1 MSSKWRCRLLRT
13 FFGLTDE
20 YIEQVYEQFFYLQ
33 YVGGWSFIEAYNL
46 PVGLRTWFVKRLTK
60 QIETE
65 NKAYEDASSGNKN
78 SKTYTVDQL
87 SQFPGLGDGLNRK
100 S

>member
-1 MSSKWRCRLLRT
+1 MRT
-13 FFGLTDE
+13 DLFFPIDYALEHGIDMHTQIDQMK
-20 YIEQVYEQFFYLQ
+20 YY
-33 YVGGWSFIEAYNL
+33 GGWSFIEAYNL
-46 PVGLRTWFVKRLTK
+46 PVGLLTWFVKRLAK

-65 NKAYEDASSGNKN
+65 NKAVEDASSGNKN

-87 SQFPGLGDGLNRK
+87 SQFTGLGDGLSRK